1 MPVTSTNM
9 NYAIVV
15 LGAIITFAGI
25 WFAVDARKW
34 FKGPRMTIDNDVL
47 NIVSIEASSGT
58 QIEDCSFVFDA
69 KDEKFITKV

>member
-1 MPVTSTNM
+1 M

-34 FKGPRMTIDNDVL
+34 FKGPRMTINNDIL
-47 NIVSIEASSGT
+47 NVVSVEAGSAA
-58 QIEDCSFVFDA
+58 QIEDYSFSFNA